1 MERVPM
7 NDVSVSAPFDFP
19 NPDTDFNPLI
29 SASYKGLTEVVCLLL
44 KKGVDVTLC
53 NHSNQTAVHLAN
65 PTIQGILLSAV
76 NGDALPQRQLLQ
88 AAWQGDLQHLQ
99 HLLAESATVDVNVP
113 NQDGLNALMLAV
125 RDIDLF
131 ERLRALLPSEY
142 RPVEV
147 IKELLKNH
155 VDPRACDST
164 GKSALHY
171 AAQLKSSIKEQVIQ
185 VLVDLLPLSD
195 QQALLDLLA
204 FSKPL
209 ANSVSSFPPQN
220 SIILE
225 SITCMEERKQESKEQ
240 SECRKSK
247 SAEARGFSLD
257 FQTAAKTLQDMSQ
270 AYEELA
276 EMSSQGI
283 SLPSLW
289 QGYHKRQEHGPIP
302 DGTHLPLHPIRSN
315 GRNKQQIPVFALS
328 KSEPNIA
335 APLLRSNSLQDI
347 KAQIQQ
353 RLKITNQEKVIN
365 RPNKESLPCMKA
377 RPARTPRHLY
387 PLEVKTDV
395 NKAQEKRLLHFIK
408 SVPFKPP
415 VLLPLSPRPQASK
428 RKNRLTSSRADR
440 QEGSSSSSSTQGSL
454 DEDYCKSEEIHRQ
467 VKDCKDESEQKS
479 DIQRQVNVGVNVD
492 ADFQNEPKVKQFNSV
507 PKDKDRVQEQRTAE
521 GDQNTVFIVSNNC
534 EQPLIRAT
542 DSEQVSS
549 KYNYVDICDLGNDE
563 IKPDLQDA
571 LVPVAG
577 EKSGCN
583 DNGDNQAVNEEST
596 FGNEQL
602 LPVVHIT
609 ISEAELETREETK
622 IPKNKV
628 NMKSVLINVNHSF
641 NIIAQEEYVKTRNET
656 RSNLRNKSSPANLK
670 PNCRRSQGL
679 MIKGECTTKQ
689 GGFQS
694 NNEKVQPNCTGL
706 PVLPNGCTA
715 PSKVRIKAHPVERKC
730 FMKIATLPKKQPLP
744 RIYRSAHQVKKQ
756 GAASTPRAK
765 SAADILQLNYDDMFK
780 EINSNEEG
788 PGIYEMFG
796 TPVYSNIRVSTASG
810 SRSSR
815 EVQSAPPRKSSG
827 HKPSKSSKAPERSR
841 PKKTSHGK
849 LNLVTL
855 KQKNKDVLKKGKHH
869 KRLLSNE
876 EQEGIVFISGPDWH
890 IKTSKSEVLF
900 CELDGM
906 NDLQT
911 SKNIQIPQATELED
925 QTIIGKI
932 QTQLPDRTIGSV
944 NPNSVHNRGLL
955 GIQML
960 DHDAGLAESDEE
972 PNEPD
977 PCIPKGE
984 SFVCD
989 ETENK
994 DYSGFHQISKQDT
1007 YPTPPK
1013 INTWTSASNR
1023 VVSPT
1028 YQRFLESASNDLT
1041 DELLCRLAEELLSL
1055 DEKDTE
1061 NSLERNY
1068 PSPEENN
1075 NVPEEAISRSQE
1087 RSNCKYIKVKN
1098 YQPLMDQTSD
1108 KLSETPSRPLSNS
1121 DSYNTK
1127 DAITWTK
1134 GDILGRG
1141 AYGTVYCG
1149 LTNQGQL
1156 IAVKQ
1161 VALDPSDQVTAEKEY
1176 QRLQEEVDLLKTL
1189 DHCNIVGFLGTC
1201 LEVNIVSIFMEFVPG
1216 GSVASIINR
1225 FGPLPEKVFAIYTK
1239 QILEGVEYLHNSRVI
1254 HRDLKGNNVMLM
1266 PTGIIKLIDFGCAKR
1281 LACLNTTGTNSEM
1294 LKSMHGTPYWM
1305 APEVINETG
1314 HGRKSDIWSIGC
1326 TVFEMATGKPP
1337 LAHMERMAALFYIGA
1352 RKGLMPSLPDHFSE
1366 SARNFVQAC
1375 LTSDQR
1381 ERPSAKQLLEHPFIK
1396 QEK

>member
-7 NDVSVSAPFDFP
+7 DDVSDLAHFDFP
-19 NPDTDFNPLI
+19 NPDTDCTPLI
-29 SASYKGLTEVVCLLL
+29 TASHKGLTEVVCLLL

-88 AAWQGDLQHLQ
+88 AAWQGDLKHLQ

-131 ERLRALLPSEY
+131 ERLRALLPAEY

-155 VDPRACDST
+155 LDPRVCDSS

-185 VLVDLLPLSD
+185 VLVDLMPLSD
-195 QQALLDLLA
+195 QQALLDLLT

-209 ANSVSSFPPQN
+209 ANGVRSFPPQK

-225 SITCMEERKQESKEQ
+225 SFTCMEERKHESEEE
-240 SECRKSK
+240 SECRKSN
-247 SAEARGFSLD
+247 SAEDRGFSLD
-257 FQTAAKTLQDMSQ
+257 FQTSAKTLQDMSQ

-289 QGYHKRQEHGPIP
+289 QGYNKSQEHASILDEP
-302 DGTHLPLHPIRSN
+302 HLPSHPIRRN

-353 RLKITNQEKVIN
+353 TSQI
-365 RPNKESLPCMKA
+365 
-377 RPARTPRHLY
+377 
-387 PLEVKTDV
+387 
-395 NKAQEKRLLHFIK
+395 
-408 SVPFKPP
+408 
-415 VLLPLSPRPQASK
+415 
-428 RKNRLTSSRADR
+428 RKNKLTSSRADS
-440 QEGSSSSSSTQGSL
+440 QGGSSSSSSSRGSL
-454 DEDYCKSEEIHRQ
+454 DEDYCKSEVIHRQ
-467 VKDCKDESEQKS
+467 LKDCKDESEQKS
-479 DIQRQVNVGVNVD
+479 DIERQVNVAVKVD
-492 ADFQNEPKVKQFNSV
+492 TDFQNEPKVKQFNCV
-507 PKDKDRVQEQRTAE
+507 LKDTDTAQEQRTAE
-521 GDQNTVFIVSNNC
+521 GDQNTVFIEPNNY
-534 EQPLIRAT
+534 EQPLIRAI
-542 DSEQVSS
+542 DSKQMKQVSS
-549 KYNYVDICDLGNDE
+549 KHNYVEICDLRNDE

-571 LVPVAG
+571 LVLVGG
-577 EKSGCN
+577 EKRDCN
-583 DNGDNQAVNEEST
+583 DNGRNQAVTDEST

-609 ISEAELETREETK
+609 VSEAELETREETK

-628 NMKSVLINVNHSF
+628 KIKNVHINVNHSF
-641 NIIAQEEYVKTRNET
+641 NIIAQEEYVKTRKET
-656 RSNLRNKSSPANLK
+656 RSNFRIKSSPANLK
-670 PNCRRSQGL
+670 PNSRRSQDL
-679 MIKGECTTKQ
+679 MMKGESTTKQ
-689 GGFQS
+689 EGFQS
-694 NNEKVQPNCTGL
+694 NNEKVHPNRTGL
-706 PVLPNGCTA
+706 PALPNGCTA
-715 PSKVRIKAHPVERKC
+715 PSKVRIKAHPVKRKC
-730 FMKIATLPKKQPLP
+730 FMKMATLPQNQPLP
-744 RIYRSAHQVKKQ
+744 LIYRSVHRVKKQ
-756 GAASTPRAK
+756 GTALTPKAK
-765 SAADILQLNYDDMFK
+765 SAADLLQLNYDDMFK

-815 EVQSAPPRKSSG
+815 DVQSAPPGKSSG
-827 HKPSKSSKAPERSR
+827 RKPSKSSKATESSRS
-841 PKKTSHGK
+841 KKTPHGK
-849 LNLVTL
+849 LNSVNL

-869 KRLLSNE
+869 KQLLSNE

-900 CELDGM
+900 CEPGGM

-911 SKNIQIPQATELED
+911 PEDIQIPQAIELED
-925 QTIIGKI
+925 QTLIGKI
-932 QTQLPDRTIGSV
+932 QTQLPDRIIASV
-944 NPNSVHNRGLL
+944 SPNSVHNRDLP
-955 GIQML
+955 GIPIL
-960 DHDAGLAESDEE
+960 DDDAGLAESDEE
-972 PNEPD
+972 PNELE
-977 PCIPKGE
+977 PCVPKGE

-989 ETENK
+989 DSQNK
-994 DYSGFHQISKQDT
+994 EASGFHQIRKQDT
-1007 YPTPPK
+1007 CPTPPK
-1013 INTWTSASNR
+1013 INTWTS
-1023 VVSPT
+1023 
-1028 YQRFLESASNDLT
+1028 
-1041 DELLCRLAEELLSL
+1041 
-1055 DEKDTE
+1055 
-1061 NSLERNY
+1061 
-1068 PSPEENN
+1068 
-1075 NVPEEAISRSQE
+1075 
-1087 RSNCKYIKVKN
+1087 
-1098 YQPLMDQTSD
+1098 DQTSD
-1108 KLSETPSRPLSNS
+1108 KLSKTPSRSLSNS

-1149 LTNQGQL
+1149 LTSQGQL

-1161 VALDPSDQVTAEKEY
+1161 VALDSSDQATAEKEY

-1189 DHCNIVGFLGTC
+1189 HHSNIVGFLGTC

-1239 QILEGVEYLHNSRVI
+1239 QILEGVEYLHNSWVI

-1326 TVFEMATGKPP
+1326 TVFEMAMGKPP

-1352 RKGLMPSLPDHFSE
+1352 QKGLMPSLPDHFSE

-1375 LTSDQR
+1375 LTR
-1381 ERPSAKQLLEHPFIK
+1381 
-1396 QEK
+1396 

>member
-185 VLVDLLPLSD
+185 VLVDLLPLS
-195 QQALLDLLA
+195 
-204 FSKPL
+204 
-209 ANSVSSFPPQN
+209 
-220 SIILE
+220 
-225 SITCMEERKQESKEQ
+225 
-240 SECRKSK
+240 
-247 SAEARGFSLD
+247 ARGFSLD

-353 RLKITNQEKVIN
+353 T
-365 RPNKESLPCMKA
+365 
-377 RPARTPRHLY
+377 
-387 PLEVKTDV
+387 
-395 NKAQEKRLLHFIK
+395 
-408 SVPFKPP
+408 
-415 VLLPLSPRPQASK
+415 SK

-911 SKNIQIPQATELED
+911 SENIQIPQATELED

-1375 LTSDQR
+1375 LTR
-1381 ERPSAKQLLEHPFIK
+1381 
-1396 QEK
+1396 